1 MTTFAAGQSL
11 PRTFQVFGRHAKL
24 YDLLAASPLIAWYVW
39 SFFHQA
45 TDIYHRIQT
54 IQTDPAIVSLMLS
67 ILSKLALFGFGVTL
81 VFLLIV
87 RRTPL
92 RKNAGIVPRAIA
104 FLGCY
109 LGIAFLVLPVQ
120 PPQNYL
126 MDISAFLIFSGMGFA
141 FFSLFWLGRSFSIMP
156 ESRKLVTTGP
166 YSIVR
171 HPLYLGE
178 QVALVGVALQCTSP
192 LALLLF
198 VLQIC
203 CQLTRMSYEEKV
215 LTESFPEYEAYAADT
230 ARILPWLY

>member
-1 MTTFAAGQSL
+1 MTTYAADRPL
-11 PRTFQVFGRHAKL
+11 PGFFRFFGRPAKV
-24 YDLLAASPLIAWYVW
+24 YDLFAASPLIAWYVW

>member
-1 MTTFAAGQSL
+1 MTTFTADRPL
-11 PRTFQVFGRHAKL
+11 PAFFRAFGRRAKL
-24 YDLLAASPLIAWYVW
+24 YDLLAASPLIIWYVW
-39 SFFHQA
+39 SFFSQ
-45 TDIYHRIQT
+45 TDDIAHRIAA
-54 IQTDPAIVSLMLS
+54 IQSDPAIVSLLLA

-87 RRTPL
+87 RRPPL
-92 RKNAGIVPRAIA
+92 RKHAGPIPRAIA

-120 PPQNYL
+120 PPHSYL
-126 MDISAFLIFSGMGFA
+126 MDISAFLIFTGMGFA

-156 ESRKLVTTGP
+156 ESRKLVTSGP
-166 YSIVR
+166 YSLVR

-192 LALLLF
+192 LALALF

-203 CQLTRMSYEEKV
+203 CQLYRMSYEEKI
-215 LTESFPEYEAYAADT
+215 LTESFPEYETYCADT

>member
-1 MTTFAAGQSL
+1 MTTFAADQPL
-11 PRTFQVFGRHAKL
+11 PGFLHVFGRNAKL
-24 YDLLAASPLIAWYVW
+24 YDLLAASPLIVWYVW
-39 SFFHQA
+39 SFFSQTA
-45 TDIYHRIQT
+45 DIFHRVEA
-54 IQTDPAIVSLMLS
+54 IQTDPAIVSLLLS

-92 RKNAGIVPRAIA
+92 RKHAGLVPRAIA

-120 PPQNYL
+120 PPHNYL
-126 MDISAFLIFSGMGFA
+126 MDVSAFLIFSGMGFA

-156 ESRKLVTTGP
+156 ESRKLVTSGP
-166 YSIVR
+166 YSFVR

-192 LALLLF
+192 VALALF

-203 CQLTRMSYEEKV
+203 CQLTRMTYEEKV
-215 LTESFPEYEAYAADT
+215 LVESFPEYEAYCADT